1 MSVSGECRGVQLGV
15 SKPTG
20 YFGQLALCP
29 SDIEGVAYEEDGT
42 SLGSSHRAP
51 SVGELHA
58 LNVILEATAM
68 PIE

>member
-1 MSVSGECRGVQLGV
+1 LGV

-20 YFGQLALCP
+20 YFGELALCP
-29 SDIEGVAYEEDGT
+29 SDIEGVAHEEDGAWP
-42 SLGSSHRAP
+42 GSSHRAP
-51 SVGELHA
+51 SVGEFHA